1 MRVGTNLMY
10 WSNISTCY
18 SNCQIQ
24 KGNPCRFHAP
34 QVDKEV
40 HSHPYRCIRP
50 TFPPSHRRIKISR
63 AQRATSTYFQYSKR
77 TNKVEATTLH
87 KTNRRGRV
95 GNRFAAWAKM
105 ATVQKQYNK
114 ITIIECEIKEHC
126 IRSIHDTHRAIRDKE
141 RPVNSRHRPVNSRQH
156 KS

>member
-1 MRVGTNLMY
+1 MKLKISPNQKEAHTSFTRITWMRRFTRTHTGTTVLP
-10 WSNISTCY
+10 S
-18 SNCQIQ
+18 
-24 KGNPCRFHAP
+24 
-34 QVDKEV
+34 
-40 HSHPYRCIRP
+40 
-50 TFPPSHRRIKISR
+50 FPPTGAENSGLNQLQIHIHIMH
-63 AQRATSTYFQYSKR
+63 FQYIKR
-77 TNKVEATTLH
+77 TNKVEVTTLH